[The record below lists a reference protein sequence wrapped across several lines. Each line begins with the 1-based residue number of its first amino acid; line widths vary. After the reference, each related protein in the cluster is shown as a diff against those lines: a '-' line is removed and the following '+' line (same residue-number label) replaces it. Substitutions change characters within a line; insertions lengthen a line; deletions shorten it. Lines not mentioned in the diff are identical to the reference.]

1 MNHIHFLSVNGP
13 GPRMG
18 MGHYE
23 RLLIQ
28 HLMAE
33 SSRQE
38 WQFDFTCSGRV
49 TAAAIR
55 ADGGIHANLV
65 EVNGLGFAILRL
77 ADWPWP
83 VARAVINRR
92 LASLAPRGKGIPDLF
107 HSLALT
113 FPAPDARTAVYTIH
127 DLPAARFSDEGRL
140 PKWSKQAA
148 RDARLIMTP
157 SEFAKRE
164 IVEWLDV
171 DPSKIEVVPYG
182 LEHDNFNL
190 NVPVADAAT
199 LASLGIDGPF
209 LIYAGGHS
217 QRKNIP
223 ALLEAWKIV
232 APRHPELTLVLAG
245 PKGLKTLIETHN
257 TPRAISPG
265 YVDRN
270 LLPSVMRAARALV
283 YPSIYEGFGMPP
295 QEAMAM
301 GVPVIASRAGGAVPE
316 VVGAAGLLADD
327 GTAEALAHAIEQLVC
342 DADLE
347 ARLRLAGPQRA
358 SFFSWPQHAHTV
370 LGIYRSLI
378 LESS

>member
-1 MNHIHFLSVNGP
+1 
-13 GPRMG
+13 MG

-33 SSRQE
+33 SSREE
-38 WQFDFTCSGRV
+38 WQFDFTCDGRV
-49 TAAAIR
+49 TPEQIR
-55 ADGGIHANLV
+55 ADASMHPDFAAI
-65 EVNGLGFAILRL
+65 NGLGFATVRV

-83 VARAVINRR
+83 LVCAVMNRR
-92 LASLAPRGKGIPDLF
+92 LGARGSKGKEAPDLF

-113 FPAPDARTAVYTIH
+113 FPAPSARTAVYTIH
-127 DLPAARFSDEGRL
+127 DLPPARFSDEGKL

-157 SEFAKRE
+157 SEFGKRE
-164 IVEWLDV
+164 LIELLEV
-171 DPSKIEVVPYG
+171 DPAKVKVVPNG
-182 LEHDNFNL
+182 FEHDRFNQ
-190 NVPVADAAT
+190 NVPVADVAT
-199 LASLGIDGPF
+199 LAGLGIDGPF

-283 YPSIYEGFGMPP
+283 FPSIYEGFGMPP

-316 VVGAAGLLADD
+316 VVGEAGVLAED
-327 GTAEALAHAIEQLVC
+327 GTPEALAHAIEQLVC
-342 DADLE
+342 DGDLE

-358 SFFSWPQHAHTV
+358 QQFSWPQHARTV
-370 LGIYRSLI
+370 LEIYRSL
-378 LESS
+378 LA